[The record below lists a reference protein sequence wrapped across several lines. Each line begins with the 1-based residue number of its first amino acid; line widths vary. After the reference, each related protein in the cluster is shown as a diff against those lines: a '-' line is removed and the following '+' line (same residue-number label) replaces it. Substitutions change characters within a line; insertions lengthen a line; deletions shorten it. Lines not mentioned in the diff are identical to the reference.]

1 MNLPITINMS
11 RCTGSTFIFFE
22 EISLNMAP
30 IEGLN
35 YKHDWNG
42 RFPRNVPALPYL
54 AKVGTCRSTGHSFQV
69 LSS

>member
-1 MNLPITINMS
+1 MNVPITINMS

-35 YKHDWNG
+35 YKHDWNR
-42 RFPRNVPALPYL
+42 RFTRNVPTPGG
-54 AKVGTCRSTGHSFQV
+54 GTPLFGQTGDV
-69 LSS
+69 PLNRA